1 MSFSYFFAYL
11 FIIMLN
17 IFAVLT
23 VLKWRRKKVI
33 DADVISDAT
42 IVDEDNVNQKK
53 PKKQFSFF
61 NRQQNNNIVVE
72 YEDIEVDKSEVF
84 YDGQLLDIAVKKKI
98 IKKKGNWYLYGDEK
112 LGYGKEKAKFFLLEN
127 PNVAN
132 EISSQVN
139 NVMNVNVGNEQKEIQ
154 NLNISDSVNSG
165 TQLYVSPD
173 AIQNQRSLGF
183 MNQRLEVEL
192 SEIYVKSNTLKKI
205 LENALGTEVM
215 ISIDVSERFNPLIA
229 DPENYITDIVSMLK
243 EVDYLTSAVSNISKN
258 ANYLGIEVTEQMLR
272 EKLNLMTSNR
282 FSIVFT
288 KKPVEKHKNIPKLK
302 FDQSVKK
309 NGNKARAGS
318 YKQVRNNNPSRRS
331 LVPLA
336 IGLLLVGFF
345 IVAYTINQTL
355 FSTSVINDEQELLE
369 NKFTVSSENLAEL
382 RSKNLSADVSLS
394 NLQQTDEFQ
403 ESFISIASKTLTNQ
417 AAKAEF
423 LPDVVGRLT
432 ILSANINHYVVFGAT
447 LNKLE
452 YGPGYILGTSLPGTG
467 GNFAIAGHRTTYG
480 APFGNLDETEVG
492 DSILFQTNT
501 NQYEYV
507 ITEVKIV
514 SPEDTYVLGNF
525 GDDRITL
532 STCHPK
538 FSARQRL
545 VVVGELKRVEVFG

>member
-1 MSFSYFFAYL
+1 MSYFFAYL

-23 VLKWRRKKVI
+23 VLKWRRKKVN

-42 IVDEDNVNQKK
+42 IVDEENVNQKK

-72 YEDIEVDKSEVF
+72 YQDIEVDKSEVF

-98 IKKKGNWYLYGDEK
+98 IKKKGNWYLYGNEK

-127 PNVAN
+127 PIIAN

-139 NVMNVNVGNEQKEIQ
+139 KVMDVNVGNEQKEIQ

-165 TQLYVSPD
+165 TQLYVSPN

-318 YKQVRNNNPSRRS
+318 YKQVRNNNSTRRP

-345 IVAYTINQTL
+345 IVVYTINQTF

-382 RSKNLSADVSLS
+382 RSKNLSVDVSLS

-403 ESFISIASKTLTNQ
+403 ESFISIATKTLTNQ

-452 YGPGYILGTSLPGTG
+452 YGPGYILGTSLPGSG

-480 APFGNLDETEVG
+480 APFGNLDKTEVG
-492 DSILFQTNT
+492 DTILFQTNT

-545 VVVGELKRVEVFG
+545 IVVGELKRVEVFG

>member
-1 MSFSYFFAYL
+1 MSYFFAYL

-23 VLKWRRKKVI
+23 VLKWRRKKVN

-42 IVDEDNVNQKK
+42 IIDEENVNQKK
-53 PKKQFSFF
+53 PKKQFAFF
-61 NRQQNNNIVVE
+61 NRQQNNNLVVE

-84 YDGQLLDIAVKKKI
+84 YDGQLFDIAVKKKI

-112 LGYGKEKAKFFLLEN
+112 LGYGLEKAKFYLLEN
-127 PNVAN
+127 PNVAD

-139 NVMNVNVGNEQKEIQ
+139 NVMDVGSKQNEIQ
-154 NLNISDSVNSG
+154 NLNTSDSVNSG
-165 TQLYVSPD
+165 TQLYVSPN
-173 AIQNQRSLGF
+173 AVQNQRSLGF

-192 SEIYVKSNTLKKI
+192 SEIYVKSNTLKKT

-229 DPENYITDIVSMLK
+229 DPENYIADIVSMLK

-288 KKPVEKHKNIPKLK
+288 KKPVEKHKNIPRLK
-302 FDQSVKK
+302 FNQSVKK
-309 NGNKARAGS
+309 KGNKAKTGS
-318 YKQVRNNNPSRRS
+318 YKRVRNNNPSRRS

-336 IGLLLVGFF
+336 IGLLIVGFF
-345 IVAYTINQTL
+345 IVAYSVNQTF

-369 NKFTVSSENLAEL
+369 NKFAISSENLAEL
-382 RSKNLSADVSLS
+382 RSKNLSNDVSLS

-403 ESFISIASKTLTNQ
+403 ESFISIATKTLTNQ

-480 APFGNLDETEVG
+480 APFGNLDKTEVG

-514 SPEDTYVLGNF
+514 SPDDTYVLGNF

>member
-1 MSFSYFFAYL
+1 
-11 FIIMLN
+11 MLN

-23 VLKWRRKKVI
+23 VLKWRRKKVN

-173 AIQNQRSLGF
+173 TIQNQRSLGF

-318 YKQVRNNNPSRRS
+318 YKQVSNNNPSRRS

-336 IGLLLVGFF
+336 VGLLLVGFF

-369 NKFTVSSENLAEL
+369 NKFTVNSENLAEL

-480 APFGNLDETEVG
+480 APFGNLDKTEVG

-545 VVVGELKRVEVFG
+545 VVIGELKRVEVFG

>member
-1 MSFSYFFAYL
+1 MSYFFAYL

-23 VLKWRRKKVI
+23 VLKWRRKKVN

-132 EISSQVN
+132 EISSQVE

-309 NGNKARAGS
+309 NGSKARAGS
-318 YKQVRNNNPSRRS
+318 YKQIRNNNPSRRS

-336 IGLLLVGFF
+336 VGLLLVGFF

-369 NKFTVSSENLAEL
+369 NKFIVSSENLAEL
-382 RSKNLSADVSLS
+382 RSKNLSVDVSLS
-394 NLQQTDEFQ
+394 NLEQTDEFQ
-403 ESFISIASKTLTNQ
+403 ESFISIATKTLTNE

-480 APFGNLDETEVG
+480 APFGNLDKTEVG

-501 NQYEYV
+501 NQYEYL

>member
-1 MSFSYFFAYL
+1 MSYFFAYL

-23 VLKWRRKKVI
+23 VLKWRRKKVN

-72 YEDIEVDKSEVF
+72 YQDIEVDKSEVF

-369 NKFTVSSENLAEL
+369 NKFIVSSENLAEL
-382 RSKNLSADVSLS
+382 RNKNLSVDVSLS

-403 ESFISIASKTLTNQ
+403 ESFISIATKTLTNE

-480 APFGNLDETEVG
+480 APFGNLDKTEVG

>member
-1 MSFSYFFAYL
+1 MSYFFAYL

-23 VLKWRRKKVI
+23 VLKWRRKKVN

-42 IVDEDNVNQKK
+42 IVDEENVNQKK

-173 AIQNQRSLGF
+173 TIQNQRSLGF

-318 YKQVRNNNPSRRS
+318 YKQVRNNNPSRRP

-345 IVAYTINQTL
+345 IVVYTINQTF

-452 YGPGYILGTSLPGTG
+452 YGPGYILGTSLPGSG

-480 APFGNLDETEVG
+480 APFGNLDKTEVG

-545 VVVGELKRVEVFG
+545 VVIGELKRVEVFG

>member
-1 MSFSYFFAYL
+1 MEYFFAYL

-23 VLKWRRKKVI
+23 VLKWRRKKVN

-336 IGLLLVGFF
+336 VGLLLVGFF

-480 APFGNLDETEVG
+480 APFGNLDKTEVG

-545 VVVGELKRVEVFG
+545 VVIGELKRVEVFG

>member
-1 MSFSYFFAYL
+1 
-11 FIIMLN
+11 MLN

-23 VLKWRRKKVI
+23 VLKWRRKKVN

-173 AIQNQRSLGF
+173 TIQNQRSLGF

-318 YKQVRNNNPSRRS
+318 YKQVSNNNPSRRS

-336 IGLLLVGFF
+336 VGLLLVGFF

-369 NKFTVSSENLAEL
+369 NKFTVNSENLAEL

-480 APFGNLDETEVG
+480 APFGNLDKTEVG

-501 NQYEYV
+501 NQYEYL

-545 VVVGELKRVEVFG
+545 VVIGELKRVEVFG

>member
-1 MSFSYFFAYL
+1 MSYFFAYL

-23 VLKWRRKKVI
+23 VLKWRRKKVN

-173 AIQNQRSLGF
+173 TIQNQRSLGF

-318 YKQVRNNNPSRRS
+318 YKQVSNNNPSRRS

-369 NKFTVSSENLAEL
+369 NKFTVNSENLAEL

-480 APFGNLDETEVG
+480 APFGNLDKTEVG

-545 VVVGELKRVEVFG
+545 VVIGELKRVEVFG

>member
-1 MSFSYFFAYL
+1 MSYFFAYL

-23 VLKWRRKKVI
+23 VLKWRRKKVN

-132 EISSQVN
+132 EISSQVD

-309 NGNKARAGS
+309 NGSKARAGS
-318 YKQVRNNNPSRRS
+318 YKQIRNNNPSRRS

-336 IGLLLVGFF
+336 VGLLLVGFF

-369 NKFTVSSENLAEL
+369 NKFIVSSENLAEL
-382 RSKNLSADVSLS
+382 RSKNLSVDVSLS
-394 NLQQTDEFQ
+394 NLEQTDEFQ
-403 ESFISIASKTLTNQ
+403 ESFISIATKTLTNE

-480 APFGNLDETEVG
+480 APFGNLDKTEVG

-501 NQYEYV
+501 NQYEYL

>member
-1 MSFSYFFAYL
+1 MSYFFAYL

-23 VLKWRRKKVI
+23 VLKWRRKKVN

-42 IVDEDNVNQKK
+42 IVDEENVNQKK

-173 AIQNQRSLGF
+173 TIQNQRSLGF

-318 YKQVRNNNPSRRS
+318 YKQVSNNNPSRRS

-336 IGLLLVGFF
+336 VGLLLVGFF

-369 NKFTVSSENLAEL
+369 NKFTVNSENLAEL

-480 APFGNLDETEVG
+480 APFGNLDKTEVG

-545 VVVGELKRVEVFG
+545 VVIGELKRVEVFG

>member
-1 MSFSYFFAYL
+1 MSYFFAYL

-23 VLKWRRKKVI
+23 VLKWRRKKVN

-132 EISSQVN
+132 EISSQVD

-173 AIQNQRSLGF
+173 TIQNQRSLGF

-318 YKQVRNNNPSRRS
+318 YKQVSNNNPSRRS

-336 IGLLLVGFF
+336 VGLLLVGFF

-369 NKFTVSSENLAEL
+369 NKFIVSSENLAEL
-382 RSKNLSADVSLS
+382 RSKNLSVDVSLS
-394 NLQQTDEFQ
+394 NLEQTDEFQ

-423 LPDVVGRLT
+423 LPDVLGRLT

-480 APFGNLDETEVG
+480 APFGNLDKTEVG

-545 VVVGELKRVEVFG
+545 VVVGELNRVEVFG

>member
-1 MSFSYFFAYL
+1 MSYFFAYL

-23 VLKWRRKKVI
+23 VLKWRRKKVN

-173 AIQNQRSLGF
+173 TIQNQRSLGF

-369 NKFTVSSENLAEL
+369 NKFTVNSENLAEL

-403 ESFISIASKTLTNQ
+403 ESFISIATKTLTNE

-480 APFGNLDETEVG
+480 APFGNLDKTEVG

-514 SPEDTYVLGNF
+514 SPDDTYVLGNF

>member
-1 MSFSYFFAYL
+1 MSYFFAYL

-23 VLKWRRKKVI
+23 VLKWRRKKVN

-42 IVDEDNVNQKK
+42 IVDEENVNQKK
-53 PKKQFSFF
+53 PRKQFSFF

-72 YEDIEVDKSEVF
+72 YQDIEVDKSEVF

-132 EISSQVN
+132 EISSEIN

-165 TQLYVSPD
+165 TQLYISPD
-173 AIQNQRSLGF
+173 AMQNQRSLGF

-302 FDQSVKK
+302 FDQTVKK

-318 YKQVRNNNPSRRS
+318 YKQVRNNNSTRRP

-345 IVAYTINQTL
+345 IVVYTINQTF

-382 RSKNLSADVSLS
+382 RSKNLSVDVSLS

-403 ESFISIASKTLTNQ
+403 ESFISIATKTLTNQ

-452 YGPGYILGTSLPGTG
+452 YGPGYILGTSLPGSG

-480 APFGNLDETEVG
+480 APFGNLDKTEVG
-492 DSILFQTNT
+492 DTILFQTNT

-514 SPEDTYVLGNF
+514 SPDDTYVLGNF

>member
-1 MSFSYFFAYL
+1 MSYFFAYL

-23 VLKWRRKKVI
+23 VLKWRRKKVN

-173 AIQNQRSLGF
+173 TIQNQRSLGF

-318 YKQVRNNNPSRRS
+318 YKQVRNNNSTRRP

-345 IVAYTINQTL
+345 IVVYTINQTF

-382 RSKNLSADVSLS
+382 RSKNLSVDVSLS
-394 NLQQTDEFQ
+394 NLEQTDEFQ
-403 ESFISIASKTLTNQ
+403 ESFISIATKTLTNE

-423 LPDVVGRLT
+423 LPDVLGRLT

-480 APFGNLDETEVG
+480 APFGNLDKTEVG

-545 VVVGELKRVEVFG
+545 VVIGELKRVEVFG

>member
-1 MSFSYFFAYL
+1 MAYFFAYL

-23 VLKWRRKKVI
+23 VLKWRRKKVN

-98 IKKKGNWYLYGDEK
+98 INKKGNWYLYGDEK

-132 EISSQVN
+132 EISSQVD

-309 NGNKARAGS
+309 NGNKTRAGS
-318 YKQVRNNNPSRRS
+318 YKKVRNNNPSRRS

-336 IGLLLVGFF
+336 VGLLLVGFF

-369 NKFTVSSENLAEL
+369 NKFIVSSENLAEL
-382 RSKNLSADVSLS
+382 RSKNLSVDVSLS
-394 NLQQTDEFQ
+394 NLEQTDEFQ
-403 ESFISIASKTLTNQ
+403 ESFISIATKTLTNE

-480 APFGNLDETEVG
+480 APFGNLDKTEVG

-501 NQYEYV
+501 NQYEYL

>member
-1 MSFSYFFAYL
+1 
-11 FIIMLN
+11 MLN

-23 VLKWRRKKVI
+23 VLKWRRKKAN

-139 NVMNVNVGNEQKEIQ
+139 NVMNVNVGNEQKEMQ

-318 YKQVRNNNPSRRS
+318 YKQVSNNNPSRRS

-336 IGLLLVGFF
+336 VGLLLVGFF

-369 NKFTVSSENLAEL
+369 NKFTVNSENLAEL

-480 APFGNLDETEVG
+480 APFGNLDKTEVG
-492 DSILFQTNT
+492 DTILFQTNT

-545 VVVGELKRVEVFG
+545 VVIGELKRVEVFG

>member
-1 MSFSYFFAYL
+1 MSYFFAYL

-23 VLKWRRKKVI
+23 VLKWRRKKVN

-229 DPENYITDIVSMLK
+229 EPENYITDIVSMLK

-336 IGLLLVGFF
+336 VGLLLVGFF

-480 APFGNLDETEVG
+480 APFGNLDKTEVG

-545 VVVGELKRVEVFG
+545 VVIGELKRVEVFG

>member
-1 MSFSYFFAYL
+1 MSYFFAYL

-23 VLKWRRKKVI
+23 VLKWRRKKVN
-33 DADVISDAT
+33 DADVISDAK

-447 LNKLE
+447 LDKLE

>member
-1 MSFSYFFAYL
+1 MSYFFAYL

-23 VLKWRRKKVI
+23 VLKWRRKKVN

-84 YDGQLLDIAVKKKI
+84 YDGQLFDIAVKKKI

-112 LGYGKEKAKFFLLEN
+112 LGYGLEKAKFYLLEN
-127 PNVAN
+127 PNVAD

-139 NVMNVNVGNEQKEIQ
+139 NVMDVGSKQNEIQ
-154 NLNISDSVNSG
+154 NLNTSDSVNSG
-165 TQLYVSPD
+165 TQLYVSPN
-173 AIQNQRSLGF
+173 AVQNQRSLGF

-192 SEIYVKSNTLKKI
+192 SEIYVKSNTLKKT

-229 DPENYITDIVSMLK
+229 DPENYIADIVSMLK

-288 KKPVEKHKNIPKLK
+288 KKPVEKHKNIPRLK
-302 FDQSVKK
+302 FNQSVKK
-309 NGNKARAGS
+309 KGNKAKTGS
-318 YKQVRNNNPSRRS
+318 YKRVRNNNPSRRS

-336 IGLLLVGFF
+336 IGLLIVGFF
-345 IVAYTINQTL
+345 IVAYSVNQTF

-369 NKFTVSSENLAEL
+369 NKFAISSENLAEL
-382 RSKNLSADVSLS
+382 RSKNLSNDVSLS

-403 ESFISIASKTLTNQ
+403 ESFISIATKTLTNQ

-452 YGPGYILGTSLPGTG
+452 YGPGYILGTSLPGSG

-480 APFGNLDETEVG
+480 APFGNLDKTEVG
-492 DSILFQTNT
+492 DTILFQTNT

-545 VVVGELKRVEVFG
+545 VVIGELKRVEVFG

>member
-1 MSFSYFFAYL
+1 MSYFFAYL

-23 VLKWRRKKVI
+23 VLKWRRKKVN

-61 NRQQNNNIVVE
+61 NRHQNNNIVVE

-173 AIQNQRSLGF
+173 TIQNQRSLGF

-369 NKFTVSSENLAEL
+369 NKFTVNSENLAEL
-382 RSKNLSADVSLS
+382 RSKNLSTDVSLS

-480 APFGNLDETEVG
+480 APFGNLDKTEVG

-545 VVVGELKRVEVFG
+545 VVIGELKRVEVFG

>member
-1 MSFSYFFAYL
+1 MSYFFAYL

-23 VLKWRRKKVI
+23 VLKWRRKKVN

-173 AIQNQRSLGF
+173 TIQNQRSLGF

-369 NKFTVSSENLAEL
+369 NKFTVNSENLAEL

-480 APFGNLDETEVG
+480 APFGNLDKTEVG

-545 VVVGELKRVEVFG
+545 VVIGELKRVEVFG

>member
-1 MSFSYFFAYL
+1 
-11 FIIMLN
+11 MLN

-23 VLKWRRKKVI
+23 VLKWRRKKVN

-132 EISSQVN
+132 EISSQVD

-173 AIQNQRSLGF
+173 TIQNQRSLGF

-318 YKQVRNNNPSRRS
+318 YKQVSNNNPSRRS

-336 IGLLLVGFF
+336 VGLLLVGFF

-369 NKFTVSSENLAEL
+369 NKFTVSSENLAEI
-382 RSKNLSADVSLS
+382 RSKNLSVDVSLS

-480 APFGNLDETEVG
+480 APFGNLDKTEVG

-545 VVVGELKRVEVFG
+545 VVIGELKRVEVFG

>member
-1 MSFSYFFAYL
+1 MSYFFAYL

-23 VLKWRRKKVI
+23 VLKWRRKKVN

-61 NRQQNNNIVVE
+61 NRHQNNNIVVE

-173 AIQNQRSLGF
+173 TIQNQRSLGF

-318 YKQVRNNNPSRRS
+318 YKQVSNNNPSRRS

-336 IGLLLVGFF
+336 VGLLLVGFF

-369 NKFTVSSENLAEL
+369 NKFTVNSENLAEL

-480 APFGNLDETEVG
+480 APFGNLDKTEVG

>member
-1 MSFSYFFAYL
+1 MAYFFAYL

-23 VLKWRRKKVI
+23 VLKWRRKKVN

-318 YKQVRNNNPSRRS
+318 YKQVSNNNPSRRS

-336 IGLLLVGFF
+336 VGLLLVGFF

-369 NKFTVSSENLAEL
+369 NKFIVSSENLAEL
-382 RSKNLSADVSLS
+382 RSKNLSVDVSLS
-394 NLQQTDEFQ
+394 NLEQTDEFQ
-403 ESFISIASKTLTNQ
+403 ESFISIATKTLTNE

-423 LPDVVGRLT
+423 LPDVLGRLT

-480 APFGNLDETEVG
+480 APFGNLDKTEVG

-501 NQYEYV
+501 NQYEYL

-545 VVVGELKRVEVFG
+545 VVIGELKRVEVFG

>member
-1 MSFSYFFAYL
+1 MEYLFAYL

-23 VLKWRRKKVI
+23 VLKWRRKKVN

-173 AIQNQRSLGF
+173 AIQNQHSLGF

-229 DPENYITDIVSMLK
+229 EPENYITDIVSMLK

-336 IGLLLVGFF
+336 VGLLLVGFF

-480 APFGNLDETEVG
+480 APFGNLDKTEVG

-545 VVVGELKRVEVFG
+545 VVIGELKRVEVFG

>member
-1 MSFSYFFAYL
+1 
-11 FIIMLN
+11 MLN

-23 VLKWRRKKVI
+23 VLKWRRKKVN

-173 AIQNQRSLGF
+173 TIQNQRSLGF

-336 IGLLLVGFF
+336 VGLLLVGFF

-369 NKFTVSSENLAEL
+369 NKFTVNSENLAEL

-480 APFGNLDETEVG
+480 APFGNLDKTEVG

-545 VVVGELKRVEVFG
+545 VVIGELKRVEVFG

>member
-1 MSFSYFFAYL
+1 
-11 FIIMLN
+11 MLN

-23 VLKWRRKKVI
+23 VLKWRRKKVN

-173 AIQNQRSLGF
+173 TIQNQRSLGF

-318 YKQVRNNNPSRRS
+318 YKQVSNNNPSRRS

-336 IGLLLVGFF
+336 VGLLLVGFF
-345 IVAYTINQTL
+345 IVVYTINQTL

-369 NKFTVSSENLAEL
+369 NKFTVNSENLAEL

-480 APFGNLDETEVG
+480 APFGNLDKTEVG

-545 VVVGELKRVEVFG
+545 VVIGELKRVEVFG

>member
-1 MSFSYFFAYL
+1 
-11 FIIMLN
+11 MLN

-23 VLKWRRKKVI
+23 VLKWRRKKVN

-173 AIQNQRSLGF
+173 TIQNQRSLGF

-318 YKQVRNNNPSRRS
+318 YKQVSNNNPSRRS

-336 IGLLLVGFF
+336 VGLLLVGFF

-369 NKFTVSSENLAEL
+369 NKFTVNSENLAEL
-382 RSKNLSADVSLS
+382 RSKNLSADVPLS

-480 APFGNLDETEVG
+480 APFGNLDKTEVG

-545 VVVGELKRVEVFG
+545 VVIGELKRVEVFG

>member
-1 MSFSYFFAYL
+1 MSYFFAYL

-23 VLKWRRKKVI
+23 VLKWRRKKVN

-139 NVMNVNVGNEQKEIQ
+139 NVMNVNVGNEQKEMQ

-173 AIQNQRSLGF
+173 TIQNQRSLGF

-258 ANYLGIEVTEQMLR
+258 ANYLGIEVTEQLLR

-480 APFGNLDETEVG
+480 APFGNLDKTEVG